1 MLISEIAFPH
11 LVAAND
17 DRIAREL
24 ERRRVALERRAE
36 AAEAAAVGARA
47 DATAAAPTV
56 AAGRAP
62 RHAASRRHLT
72 NRMPRPAA

>member
-1 MLISEIAFPH
+1 MLISEITFPH

-56 AAGRAP
+56 AADRAH
-62 RHAASRRHLT
+62 RHAASRRHPT

>member
-1 MLISEIAFPH
+1 MLISELAFPH

-17 DRIAREL
+17 ERIDRDL

-36 AAEAAAVGARA
+36 AA
-47 DATAAAPTV
+47 ATAAP
-56 AAGRAP
+56 AAARTSAASVVMTSAP
-62 RHAASRRHLT
+62 RHAATRRHQT

>member
-1 MLISEIAFPH
+1 MLISEITFPH

-17 DRIAREL
+17 ERIAVDL

-36 AAEAAAVGARA
+36 ASAGAAPASPAAA
-47 DATAAAPTV
+47 TV
-56 AAGRAP
+56 RLP
-62 RHAASRRHLT
+62 RHGASRRHLA

>member
-1 MLISEIAFPH
+1 MLISEITFPH

-17 DRIAREL
+17 DRIARDL

-36 AAEAAAVGARA
+36 AAGAIEVGGRA
-47 DATAAAPTV
+47 GATAAAPT
-56 AAGRAP
+56 AATGRAP
-62 RHAASRRHLT
+62 HHAASRRHFT